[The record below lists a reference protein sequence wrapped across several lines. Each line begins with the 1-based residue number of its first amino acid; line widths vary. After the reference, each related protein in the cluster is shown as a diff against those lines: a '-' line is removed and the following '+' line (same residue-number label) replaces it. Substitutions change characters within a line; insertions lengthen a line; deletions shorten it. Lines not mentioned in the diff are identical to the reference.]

1 MTPRPIFP
9 SVGAELGIS
18 SRKKPVSEVFSSLH
32 TVYETII
39 CIELR
44 KGAEGMVQYY
54 VENSTAHRSKDEK
67 KQRER
72 VNENIASYKDISHYA
87 PSWLDTKAKNVYK
100 EIIKNSKKGRLKA
113 LDKYNLAVFCSNY
126 VKVQEASAHLEKEGL
141 VKKDKPN
148 PYFRIY
154 NQLSEVLRKE
164 ANDLGISLS
173 ARARL
178 ELHETQTEEQQ
189 DDPMKEFFDD

>member
-1 MTPRPIFP
+1 
-9 SVGAELGIS
+9 
-18 SRKKPVSEVFSSLH
+18 
-32 TVYETII
+32 
-39 CIELR
+39 
-44 KGAEGMVQYY
+44 MVQYY

-100 EIIKNSKKGRLKA
+100 EIIRNSKKGRLKA

-126 VKVQEASAHLEKEGL
+126 VKVQEASAHLTKEGL

-173 ARARL
+173 ARSRL
-178 ELHETQTEEQQ
+178 ELHETQTEENTK
-189 DDPMKEFFDD
+189 DPMKEFFDD